1 MYRYSWEMNKN
12 VISILYLKYICI
24 VQVQLG
30 DEPECENILYMKYI
44 FIVHVQ
50 LGDRPKCDNH
60 IVHKVYNVQCTGSVE
75 R

>member
-30 DEPECENILYMKYI
+30 DEPECEN
-44 FIVHVQ
+44 
-50 LGDRPKCDNH
+50 H
-60 IVHKVYNVQCTGSVE
+60 IVHEGHIYCTGTAGG
-75 R
+75 